1 MIRWKRSEEG
11 FVESHDGE
19 WQITPEYWS
28 CVRPQAFTLWRRLP
42 DGTRKKVSFGCST
55 QRDAKQSADTMLA
68 NDIIRERKARKA
80 RK

>member
-28 CVRPQAFTLWRRLP
+28 CVSPQAYTLS
-42 DGTRKKVSFGCST
+42 RKGNIVSRGCST
-55 QRDAKQSADTMLA
+55 QRDAKETAANMLA
-68 NDIIRERKARKA
+68 NEIVRERKARKA
-80 RK
+80 KR